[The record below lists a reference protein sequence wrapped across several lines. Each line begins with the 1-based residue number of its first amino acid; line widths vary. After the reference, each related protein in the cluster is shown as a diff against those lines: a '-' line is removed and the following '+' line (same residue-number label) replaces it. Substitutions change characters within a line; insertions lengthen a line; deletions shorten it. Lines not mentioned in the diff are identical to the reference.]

1 MILRALIL
9 ALVIAGLDQ
18 ASKWFIL
25 LEVMDPPRVIEV
37 TGFFNLVLT
46 YNTGVSFGLFGSE
59 SEWRPFILSG
69 VAVAIVTGLFV
80 WLSKEPTKMIALSV
94 GLISGGAIGNVI
106 DRFVHIGVLDFLSF
120 SISWLPMRMFNPWPA
135 FNLADSI
142 IFVGVLVLLYD
153 GLFLTPSKGNKVST
167 LEKDAD

>member
-9 ALVIAGLDQ
+9 ALIIVGLDQ

-25 LEVMDPPRVIEV
+25 LEVMNPPRVIEV
-37 TGFFNLVLT
+37 TEFFNLVLT
-46 YNTGVSFGLFGSE
+46 YNTGVSFGLFGSD
-59 SEWRPFILSG
+59 SEWRPFLLAG
-69 VAVAIVTGLFV
+69 VAFVIVIGLFV
-80 WLSKEPTKMIALSV
+80 WLSKEPTKMIAVSV

-106 DRFVHIGVLDFLSF
+106 DRLVHVGVVDFLSF
-120 SISWLPMRMFNPWPA
+120 SISWLPWQMFNPWPA

-153 GLFLTPSKGNKVST
+153 GLFLTSSKGNK
-167 LEKDAD
+167 